1 MKVAVVCGGKA
12 KVPAKPPSVNS
23 PTDKIRVVD
32 WENCFI
38 CKKKKKISKK
48 LQSLLS
54 ATSVDPQEAYKDLA
68 KCIMKF
74 YEINVL
80 PVPINIDKIIDDAD
94 TGYAN

>member
-1 MKVAVVCGGKA
+1 MKVAVVRGGKA

-23 PTDKIRVVD
+23 LTDKIRAVH
-32 WENCFI
+32 WEKCFI
-38 CKKKKKISKK
+38 RKKKLSKK

-74 YEINVL
+74 HESSVL
-80 PVPINIDKIIDDAD
+80 PVPINIDKIIVDAD

>member
-1 MKVAVVCGGKA
+1 MKVAFVRGGKA

-23 PTDKIRVVD
+23 PTDKIRVVH
-32 WENCFI
+32 WEQCFI
-38 CKKKKKISKK
+38 RKKKKLSKK

-54 ATSVDPQEAYKDLA
+54 ATPVDPQEAYKDLA

-74 YEINVL
+74 HEISVL
-80 PVPINIDKIIDDAD
+80 PVPINIDKIIGDAD